1 MPQDCGPCCWF
12 MSNCQTSSVIFPQS
26 RPRGLLDSA
35 SIHSKRQN
43 WFNSRSIWVSFGFP
57 YWWSFS
63 RVGWLRLGDHYTVP
77 RRDQPSATLL
87 PQNARLFLLHHASPS
102 FSYLQFFRHLQ
113 CLFVFSTC
121 SSHYRLSSKESLMT
135 LLFFSAPT
143 TSGPILTLFASLEEK
158 LAASR

>member
-1 MPQDCGPCCWF
+1 MSYDIMPQDCGPCCWF
-12 MSNCQTSSVIFPQS
+12 MSNCQTSSVIVPQS

-57 YWWSFS
+57 YWWSS
-63 RVGWLRLGDHYTVP
+63 PRVGWLRLGDHYTVP
-77 RRDQPSATLL
+77 RRDQPSAT
-87 PQNARLFLLHHASPS
+87 FLKTLGSV
-102 FSYLQFFRHLQ
+102 F
-113 CLFVFSTC
+113 FSTQPYLLIFNFLSTCNAYLYFLPVLFC
-121 SSHYRLSSKESLMT
+121 SAWWHFC
-135 LLFFSAPT
+135 FFSAPT

>member
-35 SIHSKRQN
+35 SVHSKRQN

-57 YWWSFS
+57 YWWSS
-63 RVGWLRLGDHYTVP
+63 PRVGWLRLGDHYTVP
-77 RRDQPSATLL
+77 RRDQPSVTFL
-87 PQNARLFLLHHASPS
+87 PQNARLCLLHHASPS

-113 CLFVFSTC
+113 CLFVFSHVHHIQVIIKGKLDDTSVFFLLPPLLVQFW
-121 SSHYRLSSKESLMT
+121 SSLPPWMRN
-135 LLFFSAPT
+135 
-143 TSGPILTLFASLEEK
+143 
-158 LAASR
+158 